1 MVAEDQ
7 LAPRPAPPRDTALS
21 PSSLPLPA
29 DESPS
34 PPPGAAAYRVPVD
47 VASAVVALRSPGAKV
62 GGLSVLIQRCRL
74 HCIRSTRGSCT
85 NTPALLAV
93 TMHSGRTLSADA
105 YTLVGN
111 SGASRR
117 MHVLVGSQGG
127 RRLGVWLASAPPG
140 AAAGRVTP
148 AGGAAAAQPS
158 CQEALFTRHGS
169 VSRWCSCCSPLVATR
184 PTRPRGS
191 NTPLR

>member
-62 GGLSVLIQRCRL
+62 GGPSVLIQRCRL
-74 HCIRSTRGSCT
+74 HCVRSTRGSCT
-85 NTPALLAV
+85 DTPALPAV
-93 TMHSGRTLSADA
+93 TMQFGRTSPRCNTHWLATRLHLGGGIHWLILKVDDGSACGWPPLHLA
-105 YTLVGN
+105 LLRGESHLQVVQLLP
-111 SGASRR
+111 SRR
-117 MHVLVGSQGG
+117 VK
-127 RRLGVWLASAPPG
+127 RRSSHGM
-140 AAAGRVTP
+140 
-148 AGGAAAAQPS
+148 AQ
-158 CQEALFTRHGS
+158 
-169 VSRWCSCCSPLVATR
+169 
-184 PTRPRGS
+184 
-191 NTPLR
+191 